1 MINKRFFSGIL
12 LTSYILGVGSVSPLL
27 LSAPSSAQTQAS
39 DELYYTFFEQKIP
52 LTLRSDAIAVAF
64 KPVGRTRGT
73 RSNKPLHLQ
82 LQQDLQKGAGTRGS
96 TRAGTLKV
104 EVSPLGENYA
114 LVNLPSG
121 TRSSPTAVQ
130 QQIQQQPYVETTL
143 PVLSRTAAH
152 SPSQHKRPQLI
163 VLPNEI
169 LLNFKPG
176 VSESEKQSIL
186 AANNLEMIRPL
197 RFSENRYLVRS
208 KTLTGTAVLGVANQL
223 NSQAKV
229 QSATPNFIQ
238 SLTNQSHSSI
248 SIPAATLK
256 PPKASWKLKNPL
268 VSLLKADNPS
278 IKTALLPVQWHLN
291 STPLATCLN
300 QRREDK
306 KGLMEYLTTC
316 FSNRTLQATKTSL
329 PRTDMR
335 VIDAWKNS
343 NQGNG
348 VVVAVLDTLIQ
359 WNHPDLAENLY
370 DVGDI
375 PDRLPGEVSGWDFVE
390 NDPDTRMSKNELTS
404 LKGKFRDAFLATADE
419 LRQKYPDTF
428 QEVEQENPE
437 QSVEEIANIVRYILL
452 NSEVAGEFH
461 GTMVAGVV
469 TARPQDESGVV
480 GVAPKA
486 KLLPVRVLGLN
497 GSFSVTAYLEG
508 IGYAASRGADVINL
522 SLGGRL
528 PTQGEA
534 ELISEVLQANP
545 KLVMVASAGNQN
557 LDEIGFPAALP
568 GVVAVG
574 ATNLAGNR
582 APYSNYGATH
592 PLGQGVTLVAPG
604 GDMSSPGLIG
614 GILTTGG
621 TWLDEF
627 WQDIPTPGNWGPNQD
642 TKGKYRWT
650 QGTSFSSPAVAG
662 AIALM
667 KGEDSTR
674 RLSREQLVTILKQT
688 ASYDGLAVKEDDAKV
703 YRSQLAEKALPR
715 SISQQ
720 QYFFGSGLVN
730 ADAAVKV
737 VKQKLR

>member
-1 MINKRFFSGIL
+1 
-12 LTSYILGVGSVSPLL
+12 
-27 LSAPSSAQTQAS
+27 
-39 DELYYTFFEQKIP
+39 
-52 LTLRSDAIAVAF
+52 
-64 KPVGRTRGT
+64 
-73 RSNKPLHLQ
+73 
-82 LQQDLQKGAGTRGS
+82 
-96 TRAGTLKV
+96 
-104 EVSPLGENYA
+104 
-114 LVNLPSG
+114 
-121 TRSSPTAVQ
+121 
-130 QQIQQQPYVETTL
+130 
-143 PVLSRTAAH
+143 
-152 SPSQHKRPQLI
+152 
-163 VLPNEI
+163 
-169 LLNFKPG
+169 
-176 VSESEKQSIL
+176 
-186 AANNLEMIRPL
+186 
-197 RFSENRYLVRS
+197 
-208 KTLTGTAVLGVANQL
+208 
-223 NSQAKV
+223 
-229 QSATPNFIQ
+229 
-238 SLTNQSHSSI
+238 
-248 SIPAATLK
+248 
-256 PPKASWKLKNPL
+256 
-268 VSLLKADNPS
+268 
-278 IKTALLPVQWHLN
+278 
-291 STPLATCLN
+291 
-300 QRREDK
+300 
-306 KGLMEYLTTC
+306 MEYLTTC
-316 FSNRTLQATKTSL
+316 FNNRTLQAAKTSL

-348 VVVAVLDTLIQ
+348 VVVAVIDTLIQ
-359 WNHPDLAENLY
+359 WNHPDLVENLY
-370 DVGDI
+370 NVGDI

-390 NDPDTRMSKNELTS
+390 NDPDTRMSKNELTL
-404 LKGKFRDAFLATADE
+404 LKGKFQDAFLATADE

-428 QEVEQENPE
+428 QEVEQENPD
-437 QSVEEIANIVRYILL
+437 QSVEKVANIVRYILL

-469 TARPQDESGVV
+469 TARPQEESGVV

-508 IGYAASRGADVINL
+508 IGYAASRGADVINI

-528 PTQGEA
+528 PTQDEA
-534 ELISEVLQANP
+534 ELISEVLKANP
-545 KLVMVASAGNQN
+545 KLVMVASAGNEN
-557 LDEIGFPAALP
+557 LNEIGFPAAFP

-604 GDMSSPGLIG
+604 GDISSPGLIG

-627 WQDIPTPGNWGPNQD
+627 WKDLPTPGIWGPNQD

-674 RLSREQLVTILKQT
+674 RLTREQLVTILKQT
-688 ASYDGLAVKEDDAKV
+688 ASYDGLAVHEDDAKL
-703 YRSQLAEKALPR
+703 YRSQLAEKGLPR

>member
-1 MINKRFFSGIL
+1 MINKRFFSRIL
-12 LTSYILGVGSVSPLL
+12 LTGYILGVGSASPLV
-27 LSAPSSAQTQAS
+27 LSAPSSAQAQAS
-39 DELYYTFFEQKIP
+39 DELYYTYFEQKIP

-73 RSNKPLHLQ
+73 RSNQPLHLQ

-143 PVLSRTAAH
+143 PVLSRPATP
-152 SPSQHKRPQLI
+152 SPSPHKRPQLI

-169 LLNFKPG
+169 LVNFKPG

-186 AANNLEMIRPL
+186 AANSLEMIRPL
-197 RFSENRYLVRS
+197 RFSQNRYLVRS
-208 KTLTGTAVLGVANQL
+208 KTVTGTAVLGVANRL

-238 SLTNQSHSSI
+238 SLTNQSYSSA
-248 SIPAATLK
+248 SIPGATLK
-256 PPKASWKLKNPL
+256 PPHASWKLKNPL
-268 VSLLKADNPS
+268 LSLLKADNSP

-291 STPLATCLN
+291 STPLSTCLN

-316 FSNRTLQATKTSL
+316 FNNRTLQAAKTSL

-343 NQGNG
+343 NQGNN
-348 VVVAVLDTLIQ
+348 VVVAVIDTLIQ
-359 WNHPDLAENLY
+359 WNHPDLAGNLHN
-370 DVGDI
+370 VGDI

-390 NDPDTRMSKNELTS
+390 NDPDTRMSKNELTI
-404 LKGKFRDAFLATADE
+404 LKGKFQDAFLATADE

-428 QEVEQENPE
+428 QEAEQENPE
-437 QSVEEIANIVRYILL
+437 QSVEEIANRVRYRLL

-469 TARPQDESGVV
+469 TARPQEESGVV

-508 IGYAASRGADVINL
+508 MGYAASRGADVINI
-522 SLGGRL
+522 SLGGRV

-545 KLVMVASAGNQN
+545 KLVIVASAGNEN
-557 LDEIGFPAALP
+557 LNEIGFPAAFP

-627 WQDIPTPGNWGPNQD
+627 WQDLPTPGNWGPNQD

-674 RLSREQLVTILKQT
+674 RLTREQLVTILKQT
-688 ASYDGLAVKEDDAKV
+688 ASYNGLAVNEDDAKL
-703 YRSQLAEKALPR
+703 YRSQLAEKGIPR